1 MKKEKS
7 CGSVVFNNNN
17 NEVLI
22 IKHNLG
28 HWDFPKGHMEENE
41 TEYETAIREVKE
53 ETNIDIVLDYKYRYV
68 ITYEPFPNT
77 IKDVVYFIG
86 KAKNSDVKNQE
97 EEVSIVK
104 FVSVEEAFNLLTFD
118 NAKNIL
124 KKVLEDMN
132 K

>member
-1 MKKEKS
+1 MRHEKS
-7 CGSVVFNNNN
+7 CGSVVFDDNGK
-17 NEVLI
+17 VLI

-41 TEYETAIREVKE
+41 DEYDTAIREVKE
-53 ETNIDIVLDYKYRYV
+53 ETNIDITLDTRYRYV
-68 ITYEPFPNT
+68 ITYDPFPNV

-97 EEVSIVK
+97 EEVEIVK
-104 FVSVEEAFNLLTFD
+104 FVSVEDAFNLLTYD
-118 NAKNIL
+118 NAKNVL
-124 KKVLEDMN
+124 KKVLLDMN

>member
-1 MKKEKS
+1 MRHEKS
-7 CGSVVFNNNN
+7 CGSVVFDDSGK
-17 NEVLI
+17 VLI

-41 TEYETAIREVKE
+41 DEYDTAIREVKE
-53 ETNIDIVLDYKYRYV
+53 ETNIDITLDTRYRYV
-68 ITYEPFPNT
+68 ITYDPFPNV

-97 EEVSIVK
+97 EEVEIVK

-118 NAKNIL
+118 NAKNVL
-124 KKVLEDMN
+124 KKILLDMN